1 MNYELVRN
9 IKESSKSKIDLVRK
23 IDESSQDNGRAQKEN
38 LYIRKTLQG
47 KHSVY
52 ALLLDN
58 PHPYLPKLYEV
69 NEADGCVTVIEEYIE
84 GEPIGSMDL
93 PKERLLQAAGELCD
107 VLEFLHGKNIIH
119 RDVKPSNILM
129 AKDGHIRLIDFD
141 AARMPKDE
149 LEQDTSLLGTRGY
162 APPEQYG
169 FAQTDRR
176 ADIYAL
182 GVTLQKLLGSEA
194 DKPRYKKVIRKCTNL
209 NPDKR
214 YASAKQVKRELS
226 CAKRNSLRIAAAV
239 LLLCLAGLSAYL
251 WAQAQK
257 PKLIVLPAPAN
268 PHWKGESGIGEWGCV
283 PESGRNGEETYAYMM
298 FRIDEDRE
306 PDPEN
311 DTCYMQS
318 GMSGNSITDDEMSMS
333 SVSLVQNLEQ
343 NGYYYFTVR
352 AMGDGIKYAD
362 SPYAVSDVFEY
373 TGENAPPM
381 PAPEG
386 LYWNVGVSSNGGKSY
401 YAAFTNLD
409 DYKDEDTFSVRFYD
423 ESGNMIA
430 KNEWSKREINMR
442 GNSGIWFDDGRY
454 ATSGGTYRFA
464 IEVYTSRPN
473 EYSSLIFDGTVP
485 EEAYSPWIKLEE

>member
-23 IDESSQDNGRAQKEN
+23 IDESSQDNRRVQKEN

-52 ALLLDN
+52 TLLLDN
-58 PHPYLPKLYEV
+58 PHPYLPKLCEV

-84 GEPIGSMDL
+84 GEPIGSIDL

-119 RDVKPSNILM
+119 RDIKPSNILM

-182 GVTLQKLLGSEA
+182 GVTLQKLLGSDA

-226 CAKRNSLRIAAAV
+226 CAKRNSLRVAAAV
-239 LLLCLAGLSAYL
+239 LLLCLAGLSAYFC
-251 WAQAQK
+251 AQAQK
-257 PKLIVLPAPAN
+257 PKLIALPAPAN
-268 PHWKGESGIGEWGCV
+268 PHWRGESGIGEWGCV
-283 PESGRNGEETYAYMM
+283 PESGSGGEERYAYMM

-306 PDPEN
+306 PDPEH
-311 DTCYMQS
+311 DVCYMQS
-318 GMSGNSITDDEMSMS
+318 GMGGNSFRNEDLSMY
-333 SVSLVQNLEQ
+333 SVSLAQNLMQ
-343 NGYYYFTVR
+343 NGYYYFAVW
-352 AMGDGIKYAD
+352 AMGDGVTYAD
-362 SPYAVSDVFEY
+362 SPYSVSDVFEY
-373 TGENAPPM
+373 TGENAPTM

-386 LYWNVGVSSNGGKSY
+386 LHWNTLSLKTDYAY
-401 YAAFTNLD
+401 YAAWSNLD
-409 DYKDEDTFSVRFYD
+409 DYEDDDTFSVSFYD
-423 ESGNMIA
+423 ESGNVIA
-430 KNEWSKREINMR
+430 KNVWSKLEIVKR
-442 GNSGIWFDDGRY
+442 DGKGVWFDKESY
-454 ATSGGTYRFA
+454 AQPGGAYRFA
-464 IEVYTSRPN
+464 VEVYTSRPN
-473 EYSSLIFDGTVP
+473 EYRSLIFDGTVP
-485 EEAYSPWIKLEE
+485 EEVYSPWIKLEE